1 MLLKETLENL
11 QTQNVKVGGES
22 QYNYC
27 GEVNGEAY
35 EVLAP
40 FLEREVVDTYDS
52 FLEEDTTIVIFQS
65 KDGDSKGK
73 YCTIEEYNKKNH
85 R

>member
-11 QTQNVKVGGES
+11 QTQNVKVGGGS

-35 EVLAP
+35 EVLTP
-40 FLEREVVDTYDS
+40 YLEREVVDTYDS
-52 FLEEDTTIVIFQS
+52 ILEKDTTIVIFQS
-65 KDGDSKGK
+65 KNGDRKGK
-73 YCTIEEYNKKNH
+73 YWTIEEYNKKNH